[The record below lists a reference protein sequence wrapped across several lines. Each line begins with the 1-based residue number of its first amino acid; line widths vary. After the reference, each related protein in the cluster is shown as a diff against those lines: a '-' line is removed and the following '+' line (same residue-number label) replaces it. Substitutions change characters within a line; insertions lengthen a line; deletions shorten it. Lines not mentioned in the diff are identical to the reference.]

1 MQMKFAMV
9 MCAMLA
15 VPDVSA
21 CALSSGITPFATG
34 NQPAAPAETGA
45 LKPPQVEIAGVTR
58 GVGTRH
64 ASCDDT
70 GLLTV
75 QLEWPRGTDY
85 KLRELGFEFRV
96 TSGDPGIAIFPEVP
110 VTGRING
117 KRSEFLFM
125 WRDGPPDQQ
134 QPLELELE
142 VRAVT
147 ADNRRGPPAR
157 IRVSAAP
164 GG

>member
-1 MQMKFAMV
+1 MQKKFAV
-9 MCAMLA
+9 VLCAMLA
-15 VPDVSA
+15 IPGAAA
-21 CALSSGITPFATG
+21 CQLSSGVAPFAIRD
-34 NQPAAPAETGA
+34 NPPIQAEVGA
-45 LKPPQVEIAGVTR
+45 LQPPQVEIAGITR

-70 GLLTV
+70 GLLTLR
-75 QLEWPRGTDY
+75 LEWPRGTDY
-85 KLRELGFEFRV
+85 KLRDLGFEFHV
-96 TSGDPGIAIFPEVP
+96 VDGDQAYSIFPEGP
-110 VTGRING
+110 VAGRVSG

-134 QPLELELE
+134 QPIELVLE

-157 IRVSAAP
+157 LRVSAPP
-164 GG
+164 GS

>member
-1 MQMKFAMV
+1 MQMKFAMAL
-9 MCAMLA
+9 CAMWVMPAADACSLNSGFTPFTTTA
-15 VPDVSA
+15 AAPSAAAAGQLQPPDVEVVS
-21 CALSSGITPFATG
+21 I
-34 NQPAAPAETGA
+34 
-45 LKPPQVEIAGVTR
+45 TR

-85 KLRELGFEFRV
+85 KLRDLGFEFTVVAGQADAAMFPSGPVAARV
-96 TSGDPGIAIFPEVP
+96 N
-110 VTGRING
+110 GR
-117 KRSEFLFM
+117 RSEFLFM

-134 QPLELELE
+134 QALDLELE

-147 ADNRRGPPAR
+147 PGNQRGPPAR
-157 IRVSAAP
+157 LRVFAVP
-164 GG
+164 GA

>member
-1 MQMKFAMV
+1 MQRKFAMV
-9 MCAMLA
+9 LCAMLA
-15 VPDVSA
+15 MSDVSA

-34 NQPAAPAETGA
+34 SQLPRQAEAGA
-45 LKPPQVEIAGVTR
+45 LKPPQVEIAGITR

-70 GLLTV
+70 GLLTL

-96 TSGDPGIAIFPEVP
+96 VSGDPGIAIFPDGP
-110 VTGRING
+110 VAGRVNG

-147 ADNRRGPPAR
+147 PDNRRGPPAR
-157 IRVSAAP
+157 LRVSAAP

>member
-1 MQMKFAMV
+1 MQMKFAMAL
-9 MCAMLA
+9 CAMLA
-15 VPDVSA
+15 VPAAA
-21 CALSSGITPFATG
+21 CQLSSGVAPFATG
-34 NQPAAPAETGA
+34 DNPPRQADAGA
-45 LKPPQVEIAGVTR
+45 LKPPQVEIAGITR

-70 GLLTV
+70 GLLTL

-85 KLRELGFEFRV
+85 KLRDLGFEFHV
-96 TSGDPGIAIFPEVP
+96 VEGGQAYPIFPEGP
-110 VTGRING
+110 VAGRING

-134 QPLELELE
+134 QPIDLVLE

-147 ADNRRGPPAR
+147 PDNRRGPPAR
-157 IRVSAAP
+157 LRVGAAP
-164 GG
+164 GR